1 MLLVQVSD
9 LHLDGSPRRR
19 QRAARVMA
27 YVNRLSGVDAVL
39 VSGDI
44 ADHGRAAEY
53 EEAAELLASPHRVL
67 TCPGNHDVRGPYES
81 VLRGRS
87 PSGGAVNEVHDV
99 AGLRIAMC
107 DSSVP
112 GRPEGRL
119 DAETLTWLD
128 GVLDGRP
135 ALVCFHHPP
144 VPMRQPMLDA
154 ILLTEP
160 GPLAALLDRHPEVLA
175 VLTGHAHTAA
185 ASTFAGRPCLV
196 APGVVST
203 LRLPAE
209 RAGDL
214 DYDLPPA
221 VALHLIEDGLLTT
234 HFRAVL

>member
-1 MLLVQVSD
+1 MLLVQISD

-27 YVNRLSGVDAVL
+27 TVNRLSGVAAVL

-44 ADHGRAAEY
+44 ADHGRPEEY
-53 EEAAELLASPHRVL
+53 AEAAELLASPHRVL
-67 TCPGNHDVRGPYES
+67 TCPGNHDVRESYES

-87 PSGGAVNEVHDV
+87 PSGGAVNEIHDV
-99 AGLRIAMC
+99 DGVLVAMC

-119 DAETLTWLD
+119 DEQTLVWLD
-128 GVLDGRP
+128 GALDGRP

-144 VPMRQPMLDA
+144 VPIRQPMIDK
-154 ILLTEP
+154 ILLTNP
-160 GPLAALLDRHPEVLA
+160 APLAALLDRHPEVIA

-221 VALHLIEDGLLTT
+221 IALHVLEDGLLTT
-234 HFRAVL
+234 HFRVVS

>member
-27 YVNRLSGVDAVL
+27 YVNRLTGVDAVL

-44 ADHGRAAEY
+44 ADHGRAEEY
-53 EEAAELLASPHRVL
+53 AEAASLLESPHRVL
-67 TCPGNHDVRGPYES
+67 TCPGNHDARGPYES

-99 AGLRIAMC
+99 AGVRIAMC

-119 DAETLTWLD
+119 DGETLTWLD

-154 ILLTEP
+154 ILLTDP
-160 GPLAALLDRHPEVLA
+160 GPLAALLDRHPEVVA

-221 VALHLIEDGLLTT
+221 VALHVLDGDRLTT
-234 HFRAVL
+234 HYRVVP

>member
-27 YVNRLSGVDAVL
+27 SVNRLTGVDAVL

-44 ADHGRAAEY
+44 ADHGRPAEY
-53 EEAAELLASPHRVL
+53 AEAADLLASPHRVL
-67 TCPGNHDVRGPYES
+67 TCPGNHDVRAPYEE
-81 VLRGRS
+81 VLLGRG
-87 PSGGAVNEVHDV
+87 PSGGAVNEVHEV
-99 AGLRIAMC
+99 GGLLVAMC

-154 ILLTEP
+154 ILLTDPE
-160 GPLAALLDRHPEVLA
+160 PLAALLGRHPEVVA

-214 DYDLPPA
+214 DYELPPSF
-221 VALHLIEDGLLTT
+221 ALHTLEDGLLTT
-234 HFRAVL
+234 HFRVVP

>member
-1 MLLVQVSD
+1 MLLVHVSD

-27 YVNRLSGVDAVL
+27 YVNRLTGVAAVL

-44 ADHGRAAEY
+44 ADHGRPDEY
-53 EEAAELLASPHRVL
+53 VEAAELLVSPHRVL
-67 TCPGNHDVRGPYES
+67 TCPGNHDVREPYEA
-81 VLRGRS
+81 VLRDRP
-87 PSGGAVNEVHDV
+87 PSGGAVNEVHEVDGV
-99 AGLRIAMC
+99 LVAMC

-119 DAETLTWLD
+119 DEDTLAWLD

-144 VPMRQPMLDA
+144 APMRQPTIDA
-154 ILLTEP
+154 ILLT
-160 GPLAALLDRHPEVLA
+160 GPDRLAAVLDRHPEVVA

-209 RAGDL
+209 HAGDL

-221 VALHLIEDGLLTT
+221 VALHTLEDGLLTT
-234 HFRAVL
+234 HFRVVP

>member
-1 MLLVQVSD
+1 MLLVQISD
-9 LHLDGSPRRR
+9 LHLDGSPQRRD
-19 QRAARVMA
+19 RAARVMA
-27 YVNRLSGVDAVL
+27 YVNGLRGVDAVL

-44 ADHGRAAEY
+44 ADHGTPAEY
-53 EEAAELLASPHRVL
+53 EQARELLRSPHRVL
-67 TCPGNHDVRGPYES
+67 TCPGNHDVREPYES
-81 VLRGRS
+81 VLLGRT
-87 PSGGAVNEVHDV
+87 PGGGAVNEAHDV
-99 AGLRIAMC
+99 NGVLVAMC

-119 DAETLTWLD
+119 DEDTLAWLD
-128 GVLDGRP
+128 RQLDGRP

-144 VPMRQPMLDA
+144 VPMHQPMIDA
-154 ILLTEP
+154 ILLTNP
-160 GPLAALLDRHPEVLA
+160 DPLAALLDRHPQVVA

-221 VALHLIEDGLLTT
+221 VALHFLEDGLLTT
-234 HFRAVL
+234 HFRVVT